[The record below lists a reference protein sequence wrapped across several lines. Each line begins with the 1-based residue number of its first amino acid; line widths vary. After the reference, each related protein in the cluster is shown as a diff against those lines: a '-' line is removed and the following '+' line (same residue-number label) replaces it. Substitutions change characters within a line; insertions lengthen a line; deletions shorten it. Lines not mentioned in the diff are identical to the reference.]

1 LNADDVMVNGSAA
14 RAPVDQTARAKPA
27 VSANLP
33 IERCIA
39 TERAQQPHLVTLQA
53 VDARRATLGAAD
65 VDGGGVEVDLLP
77 TQARQLADPRGVTE
91 GHEDQQPIAARVAAV
106 AGGGEQR
113 VDLALRQKL
122 ALPIIR
128 VPS

>member
-1 LNADDVMVNGSAA
+1 
-14 RAPVDQTARAKPA
+14 
-27 VSANLP
+27 LP